1 MGDQPVFRRLSH
13 NQFSVLRH
21 TDHTR
26 CKIRAVCVRYQFRF
40 SVSVDT
46 TKRIG
51 CSKINSY
58 DCHLLFPSYYQYC
71 LLNSYPVSLLFSRTI
86 LSHLRLFQ
94 KCKNPFPVSPQDSAS
109 GSVDF
114 MLCPRYNDHSSR
126 GQSPSGKFYHKP
138 YLFRL

>member
-13 NQFSVLRH
+13 NQFSILRH

-26 CKIRAVCVRYQFRF
+26 CKIRTVCVRYQFRF

-71 LLNSYPVSLLFSRTI
+71 LLNSCPVSLLFPRTI